1 MYTPKEFLDPH
12 QDSLTTTHSSTNS
25 NNKRHFWIDITVANS
40 LPQVPLEHA
49 IRVLNLEKFDVIR
62 AHLDVVKDD
71 DNNNGNVTMLR
82 LCAAPRE
89 ENQQHLIN
97 PDTLERTLTS
107 KMKRTKWLDP
117 STMVKLT
124 VLIVPTVY
132 YSIARANITLF

>member
-1 MYTPKEFLDPH
+1 
-12 QDSLTTTHSSTNS
+12 
-25 NNKRHFWIDITVANS
+25 
-40 LPQVPLEHA
+40 
-49 IRVLNLEKFDVIR
+49 VLNLEKFDVIR

-89 ENQQHLIN
+89 EPQQHLIN

-117 STMVKLT
+117 STMVNLI
-124 VLIVPTVY
+124 VLIIHIVAI
-132 YSIARANITLF
+132 SITRANITFF